1 MWRRF
6 LFYSLILTLSWYLF
20 FLYDTEVLG
29 GVVIFVM
36 IYPFISWLSLHV
48 LKKQVEVGFGRMFP
62 IGESEKQIRVPLQ
75 VTNRSRIYGTSYVLE
90 IQAGNR
96 LTSQRIKTIVRGR
109 AKAGSQERVV
119 CLFQSRYCGNIVF
132 ELRQIRIYD
141 FLGFFSCAIKLEEER
156 NVEILPQYRMLP
168 VEVTRRTREF
178 ISDADEHSLERSGD
192 DPSEIYQIREYADR
206 DSMHD
211 VHWKLT
217 AKEGKLMVKEHGFPL
232 GCVVLVKLDLS
243 EERVRIEEVSQM
255 LENAAS
261 LAVTLVEMKC
271 IHMYAWYEKST
282 GKIRK
287 FRVSNE
293 EQAQELIQRL
303 MFVEAYPQGRMVEIA
318 WEDAFKGDNFSSIVT
333 IDLHGNII
341 VNGEKQELLKV

>member
-48 LKKQVEVGFGRMFP
+48 LKKQVEVGFGRVFP

-75 VTNRSRIYGTSYVLE
+75 VTNRSRVYGTSYVLE

-141 FLGFFSCAIKLEEER
+141 FLGFFS
-156 NVEILPQYRMLP
+156 
-168 VEVTRRTREF
+168 
-178 ISDADEHSLERSGD
+178 
-192 DPSEIYQIREYADR
+192 
-206 DSMHD
+206 
-211 VHWKLT
+211 
-217 AKEGKLMVKEHGFPL
+217 
-232 GCVVLVKLDLS
+232 
-243 EERVRIEEVSQM
+243 
-255 LENAAS
+255 
-261 LAVTLVEMKC
+261 
-271 IHMYAWYEKST
+271 
-282 GKIRK
+282 
-287 FRVSNE
+287 
-293 EQAQELIQRL
+293 
-303 MFVEAYPQGRMVEIA
+303 
-318 WEDAFKGDNFSSIVT
+318 
-333 IDLHGNII
+333 
-341 VNGEKQELLKV
+341 